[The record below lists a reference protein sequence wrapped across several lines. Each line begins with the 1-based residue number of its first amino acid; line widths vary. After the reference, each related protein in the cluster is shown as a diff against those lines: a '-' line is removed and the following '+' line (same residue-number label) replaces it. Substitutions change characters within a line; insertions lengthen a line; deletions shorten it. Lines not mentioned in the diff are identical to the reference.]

1 METEKRSAHILSIP
15 NHLSEEVS
23 DFPLLYQED
32 KMAKFKG
39 VVVENVLRFG
49 ESIAPD
55 GQTATIRFENLQVKL
70 DDPKNPTFVA
80 TQVASITLPIIEN
93 ATDLHVKLYISGY
106 VFTQPGTRAILVAHL
121 GDTTAIA
128 PLPESP
134 SDESYKQALEA
145 TLPAGV
151 DVRTTLFLLVERNSG
166 DENLVAWLEVEA
178 LDFNLG

>member
-1 METEKRSAHILSIP
+1 
-15 NHLSEEVS
+15 
-23 DFPLLYQED
+23 
-32 KMAKFKG
+32 MAKFKG
-39 VVVENVLRFG
+39 VVQQENVIQF
-49 ESIAPD
+49 SANIAPD
-55 GQTATIRFENLQVKL
+55 GQTATVTSDNLLVRVGDNKSPAL
-70 DDPKNPTFVA
+70 VA

-93 ATDLHVKLYISGY
+93 ATDLHVQLYISGY

-121 GDTTAIA
+121 GDTTTLA

-166 DENLVAWLEVEA
+166 DENLVALLEVEA
-178 LDFNLG
+178 LDFTLG